1 MQKMNNKE
9 NLNNILFLLFISLKC
24 LTEIIFN
31 PAINSKLIKLLFL
44 FSLENTNKSKLL
56 FQKLIIFFLNKFICF
71 LIK

>member
-9 NLNNILFLLFISLKC
+9 NLNSILFLLFISLKC

-31 PAINSKLIKLLFL
+31 PAINSILIKLLFL
-44 FSLENTNKSKLL
+44 FSLGNTNKSKLL